1 MRDRIRNYLKKFVFI
16 GAFGLILS
24 YILFETSDML
34 MGPIVTI
41 SEPLNGSSVESGV
54 IPIKGQAKNVSSLT
68 VNGRPIPIEEKGDFY
83 SILILSEGYNVIN
96 IEASDKINNKIKKRI
111 EVVAKE
117 REKEEVATTTE
128 ILAKE
133 ALVQKEN

>member
-34 MGPIVTI
+34 MGPIITI

-133 ALVQKEN
+133 ALIQKEN